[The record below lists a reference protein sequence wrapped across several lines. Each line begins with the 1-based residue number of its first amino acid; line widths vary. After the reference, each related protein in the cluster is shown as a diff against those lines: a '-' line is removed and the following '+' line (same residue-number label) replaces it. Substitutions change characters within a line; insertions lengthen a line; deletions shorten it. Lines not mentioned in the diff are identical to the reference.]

1 MPCHRPRRELNKRSA
16 RIVYA
21 GGDPDAPFAVR
32 GGETLFIRQWCKLSI
47 RTLMVFVL
55 VAGLAVWLSAL
66 AYEVYS
72 AKDVHVHTYVDT
84 GEPPH
89 LVGWN
94 RPAPFWPRYARRL
107 LGRPW
112 RRQPLCEPTPGAEEE
127 MCEFAHPEM
136 AVKIEA
142 RVAFGFTSE
151 QGDRLE
157 AIEVQRRGVEKGV
170 PRRGDQE
177 HSRKDR

>member
-1 MPCHRPRRELNKRSA
+1 MNKRSA

-21 GGDPDAPFAVR
+21 GGDPDAPIAFR
-32 GGETLFIRQWCKLSI
+32 EGETLFIRKWCKLSI
-47 RTLMVFVL
+47 RTLMAFVL
-55 VAGLAVWLSAL
+55 VAGVAVWVSLS

-72 AKDVHVHTYVDT
+72 TKDVHMHTFVNT

-89 LVGWN
+89 LAGWN

-136 AVKIEA
+136 AVEIGG
-142 RVAFGFTSE
+142 RVAYEFSSE

-157 AIEVQRRGVEKGV
+157 AIEVQRRGVAKAV
-170 PRRGDQE
+170 PPRGDQD
-177 HSRKDR
+177 HSRQGPGRK

>member
-1 MPCHRPRRELNKRSA
+1 LNKRSA

-21 GGDPDAPFAVR
+21 GGNPDAPFAFR

-47 RTLMVFVL
+47 RTLMAFVL
-55 VAGLAVWLSAL
+55 VAGVAVWLSMS

-72 AKDVHVHTYVDT
+72 AKDVHMHTFVDT
-84 GEPPH
+84 SEPPS
-89 LVGWN
+89 LAGWN

-136 AVKIEA
+136 AVKIGG
-142 RVAFGFTSE
+142 RVAYEFSSE

-157 AIEVQRRGVEKGV
+157 AIEAQRRAGAKAV
-170 PRRGDQE
+170 PPAGIRTIPA
-177 HSRKDR
+177 KD

>member
-1 MPCHRPRRELNKRSA
+1 LNKRSA

-21 GGDPDAPFAVR
+21 GGDPDAPFAFR

-47 RTLMVFVL
+47 CTLMAFVL
-55 VAGLAVWLSAL
+55 AAGVAVWLSL
-66 AYEVYS
+66 SAYEVYS
-72 AKDVHVHTYVDT
+72 AKDVHMHTFVET
-84 GEPPH
+84 SEPPS
-89 LVGWN
+89 LAGWN

-136 AVKIEA
+136 ASKIGG
-142 RVAFGFTSE
+142 RVAYEFSSE

-157 AIEVQRRGVEKGV
+157 AIEAQRRGVAKAEPPAGIRTI
-170 PRRGDQE
+170 PA
-177 HSRKDR
+177 KD

>member
-47 RTLMVFVL
+47 RTLMAFVL
-55 VAGLAVWLSAL
+55 VAGLAVWLSVS

-89 LVGWN
+89 LAGWN

-136 AVKIEA
+136 AVKIGG
-142 RVAFGFTSE
+142 RVAFGFSSE

-157 AIEVQRRGVEKGV
+157 AIEVQRRGVAKAV
-170 PRRGDQE
+170 PRRGDQD

>member
-1 MPCHRPRRELNKRSA
+1 LNKRSA

-21 GGDPDAPFAVR
+21 AGDPDAPFAFR

-47 RTLMVFVL
+47 RTLMACVL
-55 VAGLAVWLSAL
+55 VAGVAVWLSL
-66 AYEVYS
+66 SAYEVYS
-72 AKDVHVHTYVDT
+72 AKDVHMHTFVET
-84 GEPPH
+84 SEPPS
-89 LVGWN
+89 LAGWN

-107 LGRPW
+107 LGHPW

-136 AVKIEA
+136 AVKIGG
-142 RVAFGFTSE
+142 RVAYEFSSE

-157 AIEVQRRGVEKGV
+157 AIEAQRRGVAKAEPSAGTRTI
-170 PRRGDQE
+170 PA
-177 HSRKDR
+177 KD

>member
-1 MPCHRPRRELNKRSA
+1 LNKRSA

-21 GGDPDAPFAVR
+21 GGDPDALFAFR

-47 RTLMVFVL
+47 RTLMACVR
-55 VAGLAVWLSAL
+55 VAGVAVWLSL
-66 AYEVYS
+66 SAYEVYS
-72 AKDVHVHTYVDT
+72 TKDVHIHTFVET
-84 GEPPH
+84 SEPPS
-89 LVGWN
+89 LAGWN

-136 AVKIEA
+136 AVKIGG
-142 RVAFGFTSE
+142 RVAYEFSSE

-157 AIEVQRRGVEKGV
+157 AIEAQRRGTAKAEP
-170 PRRGDQE
+170 PRGNQE
-177 HSRKDR
+177 HSRQAGPGGQ